1 MKMTESSPGVWLV
14 SDGPG
19 PGVKV
24 YKWDPYGWSC
34 YVHGPISAGTE
45 VGSRDECDHIK
56 FVRSRQATY
65 DDREAPI
72 HSDLWTIDSAHD
84 SGLRDL
90 ESQFGEEF

>member
-1 MKMTESSPGVWLV
+1 MRSMTESSPGVWLV

-34 YVHGPISAGTE
+34 YVHGPIGAEKEG
-45 VGSRDECDHIK
+45 RDECDHIK

-72 HSDLWTIDSAHD
+72 HTDLWTIDATHD